1 MGTVQTNCCKPLLLN
16 TLNGESSL
24 AAKQLLRASP
34 CVRIACDVLFQK
46 GPALLSAGGEPWSE
60 HVGSEL

>member
-24 AAKQLLRASP
+24 AAKQLL
-34 CVRIACDVLFQK
+34 
-46 GPALLSAGGEPWSE
+46 SAGGELWSE